1 MCTVRHWGYRW
12 RAKARKDEIDVSN
25 PNEVRDFIWV
35 EPHHGDY
42 VMLSRA
48 AGMLALHA
56 AAASMRRNT
65 PGFIPDERLGS
76 DTTLLAL
83 ELVLSGLWRR
93 VEGGYDIADA
103 WERRVR

>member
-1 MCTVRHWGYRW
+1 M
-12 RAKARKDEIDVSN
+12 SN

-65 PGFIPDERLGS
+65 PGFIPDEGS
-76 DTTLLAL
+76 AAR
-83 ELVLSGLWRR
+83 SGDSF
-93 VEGGYDIADA
+93 GHAA
-103 WERRVR
+103 